1 MRQRYIPNPNLHL
14 QHYRRQTGH
23 GLSAFKGSRMQ
34 HGSGFLANLARRA
47 IPLIAAGVKMA
58 KPHVKK
64 AAQGIA
70 KELLGKAANKFMAPM
85 PKPKRKRPKRLSRAK
100 RVKRAT
106 SPDIYDV
113 SH

>member
-1 MRQRYIPNPNLHL
+1 MRQRYIPNHTI
-14 QHYRRQTGH
+14 HRHHFRQQIGRS
-23 GLSAFKGSRMQ
+23 LPAFEGSRMQ
-34 HGSGFLANLARRA
+34 YGSGFFANLARKA

-70 KELLGKAANKFMAPM
+70 QEFLGKAAEQFMAPM
-85 PKPKRKRPKRLSRAK
+85 PRGKKRKRVSRK
-100 RVKRAT
+100 KKVKRAT
-106 SPDIYDV
+106 SPDIYNV